1 MSNGHR
7 DKKTNYEQHGVKV
20 DISQKR
26 HLERLKETDGA
37 SEAAKKI
44 EILIESYKQIKGE
57 E

>member
-1 MSNGHR
+1 M
-7 DKKTNYEQHGVKV
+7 DIEIKKTNYEQRGVKV

-26 HLERLKETDGA
+26 YLERLKETDGA
-37 SEAAKKI
+37 SESAKKI

>member
-1 MSNGHR
+1 M
-7 DKKTNYEQHGVKV
+7 DIEIKKTNYEQHGVKV

-37 SEAAKKI
+37 SESAKKI